1 MRTKSRDDCGY
12 ALTMFLVVFTFTLLI
27 VTAMVA
33 DGGRILTGRRDAS
46 NAANTAARVASQGY
60 EIDDTVGYRFNPARA
75 EQLADAYLNQAGF
88 PNHSVRAECT
98 TGCTVT
104 VTISHSI
111 KMVLLHMIGISTK
124 TVTVKAT
131 AHPAI
136 GVQAEG
142 DAKP

>member
-1 MRTKSRDDCGY
+1 MRIGRHDDRGY

-33 DGGRILTGRRDAS
+33 DGGRILSGRRDAS

-75 EQLADAYLNQAGF
+75 EQLADAYLNDVGF
-88 PNHSVRAECT
+88 PSHSVRVECN

-104 VTISHSI
+104 ISVNHTI
-111 KMVLLHMIGISTK
+111 KMVLLHMINVPTK

-131 AHPAI
+131 AHPAV
-136 GVQAEG
+136 GVQTEG